1 MMGIDLPLQAIQR
14 QVASALD
21 IIIHLGRIRDKTRKV
36 LMIEEILGYEDGKI
50 QTKTLYE
57 FKEVGTENEKVKA
70 ENARLIAEKRAK
82 EEESKRKQIE
92 KEKQLESLK
101 VEFYK
106 KASNPDTDALIHHVK
121 NNNSRINAK
130 VDELIQLV
138 SKGKF
143 GKENSY
149 LILESLSHIKKLSQK
164 ALVATDLILSCDLA
178 QSDSQKINLPLF
190 IQGYLAEE
198 IKSTVKCHF
207 LSDIELFAVY
217 GSKLDLALL
226 IDNFVKNSE
235 DWHAKNIW
243 LHCSRQNN
251 SLQLDIYDDGDGL
264 IDSFS
269 QEPNQIFDFAKS
281 GRNGTGF
288 GMYLIKETLKSL
300 RASIEIDT
308 PINNKGMHFKIL
320 FK

>member
-1 MMGIDLPLQAIQR
+1 MN
-14 QVASALD
+14 
-21 IIIHLGRIRDKTRKV
+21 IRCKKLKSFLEV
-36 LMIEEILGYEDGKI
+36 FYIILG
-50 QTKTLYE
+50 
-57 FKEVGTENEKVKA
+57 V
-70 ENARLIAEKRAK
+70 
-82 EEESKRKQIE
+82 
-92 KEKQLESLK
+92 
-101 VEFYK
+101 
-106 KASNPDTDALIHHVK
+106 
-121 NNNSRINAK
+121 
-130 VDELIQLV
+130 
-138 SKGKF
+138 
-143 GKENSY
+143 Y
-149 LILESLSHIKKLSQK
+149 LISLGTNIFLLPHKMTTGGASGIATILYYVFNIPMGLSI
-164 ALVATDLILSCDLA
+164 LI
-178 QSDSQKINLPLF
+178 INLPLF

>member
-1 MMGIDLPLQAIQR
+1 M
-14 QVASALD
+14 
-21 IIIHLGRIRDKTRKV
+21 
-36 LMIEEILGYEDGKI
+36 
-50 QTKTLYE
+50 
-57 FKEVGTENEKVKA
+57 
-70 ENARLIAEKRAK
+70 
-82 EEESKRKQIE
+82 
-92 KEKQLESLK
+92 
-101 VEFYK
+101 
-106 KASNPDTDALIHHVK
+106 
-121 NNNSRINAK
+121 
-130 VDELIQLV
+130 
-138 SKGKF
+138 
-143 GKENSY
+143 
-149 LILESLSHIKKLSQK
+149 ILESLSHIKKLSQK